1 MPLYLFW
8 GDEDYLIDKEI
19 SKLKQSVLKGDINA
33 LNYKRYD
40 NPKFQ
45 ELESILR
52 TTPMLFGDSLHIIK
66 AEKYFLNQKKQH
78 LTDEETAILIKDFEL
93 VSDRVHIVFTCQI
106 PKKEDKK
113 PDARKKIYKALD
125 KLGKISQFSSFR
137 DYEDWK
143 YVPVIQEIAKEK
155 EIDISKDTI
164 KTLVEISGTYLIDI
178 DSQLE
183 KLKLYAY
190 PNKKI
195 TTDMVEK
202 ISIVN
207 EDVFA
212 LVDLMINSNC
222 ETFIEKLTNLL
233 EKSHY
238 LEIIALLQTMI
249 QKFVQMKYYSQNMST
264 YEVASK
270 LGQNPKRAEID
281 LAKISTISLK
291 KLVQIKQ
298 NLTMAEFKLKSG
310 EISDPL
316 LAFEQVM
323 LGGKLC

>member
-19 SKLKQSVLKGDINA
+19 SKLKKSVLKGDINA

-40 NPKFQ
+40 NPKFH

-78 LTDEETAILIKDFEL
+78 LTEEEIVSIAKDFEL

-106 PKKEDKK
+106 PRGENKK
-113 PDARKKIYKALD
+113 PDSRKKLYKTLS
-125 KLGKISQFSSFR
+125 KLGRIEQFEPFLSYR
-137 DYEDWK
+137 DKEYT
-143 YVPVIQEIAKEK
+143 PVIQKMAKEK
-155 EIDISKDTI
+155 EIIITDEAI
-164 KTLVEISGTYLIDI
+164 KLLVETSGTYLLDI

-190 PNKKI
+190 PSNKI
-195 TTDMVEK
+195 TSEMIGE
-202 ISIVN
+202 ISTVN
-207 EDVFA
+207 DDNFV
-212 LVDLMINSNC
+212 LVNLMTKGDC
-222 ETFIEKLTNLL
+222 EAFMEKLTGLL

-238 LEIIALLQTMI
+238 LEIFAILQTMLL
-249 QKFVQMKYYSQNMST
+249 KFIQMKYYLPKMSSN
-264 YEVASK
+264 ELSAIVGWSP
-270 LGQNPKRAEID
+270 G
-281 LAKISTISLK
+281 KIKIESNNISDIPLK
-291 KLVQIKQ
+291 KLIQIKQ
-298 NLTMAEFKLKSG
+298 NLTMGEFKLKSG

-316 LAFEQVM
+316 LAFEQIM

>member
-8 GDEDYLIDKEI
+8 GDEDYLISKEI
-19 SKLKQSVLKGDINA
+19 SKLKKSVLKGDINA

-66 AEKYFLNQKKQH
+66 AEKYFLNQKKQY
-78 LTDEETAILIKDFEL
+78 LTDEETAAIIKDFEL

-125 KLGKISQFSSFR
+125 KLGKIAQFSSFR

-143 YVPVIQEIAKEK
+143 YIPVIKEIAREK
-155 EIDISKDTI
+155 EIEIQDNTI
-164 KTLVEISGTYLIDI
+164 KTLVEISGTYLMDI

-190 PNKKI
+190 PSKKI
-195 TTDMVEK
+195 TTSMIDKV
-202 ISIVN
+202 STVN

-212 LVDLMINSNC
+212 LVDLMINCNC
-222 ETFIEKLTNLL
+222 ETFMEKLSNLL

-238 LEIIALLQTMI
+238 LEIMALLQTMI
-249 QKFVQMKYYSQNMST
+249 HKLVQLKYYSGTMSS
-264 YEVASK
+264 YELASK
-270 LGQNPKRAEID
+270 LGQNPKRVSID
-281 LAKISTISLK
+281 LEKISSISLK
-291 KLVQIKQ
+291 ELVQIKQ

-316 LAFEQVM
+316 LAFEQVI

>member
-19 SKLKQSVLKGDINA
+19 SKLKKSVLKGDINA

-66 AEKYFLNQKKQH
+66 AEKYFLNSNKKH
-78 LTDEETAILIKDFEL
+78 LSDDEVATIIEDFEL

-106 PKKEDKK
+106 PKKETTK
-113 PDARKKIYKALD
+113 PDARKKIYKTLD
-125 KLGKISQFSSFR
+125 KLGKIVQFSSFR
-137 DYEDWK
+137 EYEDWK
-143 YVPVIQEIAKEK
+143 YVPIIQEIAKEK
-155 EIDISKDTI
+155 EVEISKDTI
-164 KTLVEISGTYLIDI
+164 KALVETSGTYLIDI

-195 TTDMVEK
+195 TKDMVDK

-207 EDVFA
+207 EDVFT
-212 LVDLMINSNC
+212 LVDLMINTNC
-222 ETFIEKLTNLL
+222 EVFIDKLTGLL

-249 QKFVQMKYYSQNMST
+249 QKLVQLKYYSQNMSN

-270 LGQNPKRAEID
+270 LGQNPKRVEID
-281 LAKISTISLK
+281 LAKIAPIPLQ

-310 EISDPL
+310 DISDPL
-316 LAFEQVM
+316 LAFEQVI

>member
-19 SKLKQSVLKGDINA
+19 SKLKKNVLKGDINA

-40 NPKFQ
+40 NPKFH

-78 LTDEETAILIKDFEL
+78 LTEEEFAEVTKDLEL

-106 PKKEDKK
+106 PRGENKK
-113 PDARKKIYKALD
+113 PDARKKIYKTLA
-125 KLGKISQFSSFR
+125 KLGTITQFSPFK
-137 DYEDWK
+137 DYEDWQ
-143 YVPVIQEIAKEK
+143 YLPVIKQIAKEK
-155 EIDISKDTI
+155 EIEISDNLI
-164 KTLVEISGTYLIDI
+164 KNLVETCGTYLLDI

-195 TTDMVEK
+195 TQDMINK

-207 EDVFA
+207 EDVFE
-212 LVDLMINSNC
+212 LVDLLVEGNC
-222 ETFIEKLTNLL
+222 ESFIDKLTNLL

-238 LEIIALLQTMI
+238 LEIIGTIQTMI
-249 QKFVQMKYYSQNMST
+249 HRFVQLKYYSQNMTT
-264 YEVASK
+264 YELASK
-270 LGQNPKRAEID
+270 LGQKPKRIEID
-281 LAKISTISLK
+281 LAKISNLSLK

-298 NLTMAEFKLKSG
+298 NLTIAEFKLKSG

>member
-19 SKLKQSVLKGDINA
+19 SKLKKNVLKGDINA

-45 ELESILR
+45 ELEGILR

-66 AEKYFLNQKKQH
+66 ADKYFLNQKKQH
-78 LTDEETAILIKDFEL
+78 LSDEEITSIAKDFEL
-93 VSDRVHIVFTCQI
+93 VSDRVHIVFTCRI

-113 PDARKKIYKALD
+113 PDSRKKLYKTLA
-125 KLGKISQFSSFR
+125 KFGTIAQFSAFKS
-137 DYEDWK
+137 YEDKK
-143 YVPVIQEIAKEK
+143 YMPVIQEMAKDK

-178 DSQLE
+178 NSQLE

-195 TTDMVEK
+195 TPEMVEK
-202 ISIVN
+202 ISTVN
-207 EDVFA
+207 DDVFT
-212 LVDLMINSNC
+212 LVDLMAQGNC
-222 ETFIEKLTNLL
+222 EVFMDKLTNLL

-238 LEIIALLQTMI
+238 LEIFALLQTMI
-249 QKFVQMKYYSQNMST
+249 HKFIQLKHYSRTMSA
-264 YEVASK
+264 YEIGTK
-270 LGQNPKRAEID
+270 LGQNPYRVELDI
-281 LAKISTISLK
+281 AKISAIPLE
-291 KLVQIKQ
+291 KLIQIKQ
-298 NLTMAEFKLKSG
+298 NLTIAEFKLKSG
-310 EISDPL
+310 AIEDAY
-316 LAFEQVM
+316 LAFEQVI

>member
-19 SKLKQSVLKGDINA
+19 SKLKKTVLKGDINA

-40 NPKFQ
+40 NPNFQ
-45 ELESILR
+45 NLESILR

-66 AEKYFLNQKKQH
+66 AEKYFLNQKKQF
-78 LTDEETAILIKDFEL
+78 LSDTEVASIIKDFEL

-113 PDARKKIYKALD
+113 PDARKKIYKTLD
-125 KLGKISQFSSFR
+125 KIGKITQFSSFR

-143 YVPVIQEIAKEK
+143 YTPVIQEIAKEK
-155 EIDISKDTI
+155 EITISNDTI
-164 KTLVEISGTYLIDI
+164 KALVETSGVYLMDI

-195 TTDMVEK
+195 TADMVDK

-207 EDVFA
+207 EDVFT

-222 ETFIEKLTNLL
+222 EIFMEKLTNLL

-238 LEIIALLQTMI
+238 LEILALLQTMI
-249 QKFVQMKYYSQNMST
+249 NKLMQMKYYSQSMSN
-264 YEVASK
+264 YELASK
-270 LGQNPKRAEID
+270 LGQNPKRVEID
-281 LAKISTISLK
+281 LKKISNISLK
-291 KLVQIKQ
+291 KLVEIKQ

-310 EISDPL
+310 EIQDPI
-316 LAFEQVM
+316 LAFEQVI